1 MEKELKISELAAIWN
16 VSVPTTWNRV
26 KKMGLKTFI
35 KKNESNKD
43 INYVSIS
50 GEQIQEYVI
59 NHNNNV
65 NNGVNNGY
73 YEDILQ
79 NDDIVN
85 NINND
90 DANVIDV
97 DYIKSN
103 TPMLSELVTNV
114 GKICSDFNE
123 QIITVNNVRNEEL
136 KNVYEELK
144 NVYKELSD
152 AKANQKL
159 LTDQKDRE
167 GLYLQEIKELKAEN
181 EHLNKDYNDLKLE
194 HNTLHNE
201 NKNLSKD
208 KQELLEK
215 YTDFE
220 LIYKK
225 LDQRNKIKNVIIA
238 AVMIILAIFI
248 TAFKMDNKPVNNN
261 REPVIETLDNQASVV
276 PVKSARRR

>member
-181 EHLNKDYNDLKLE
+181 EHLNKGYNDLKLE
-194 HNTLHNE
+194 HNTLYNE

-248 TAFKMDNKPVNNN
+248 TAFKMDNKPVNNDW
-261 REPVIETLDNQASVV
+261 EPVIETLDNQASVV
-276 PVKSARRR
+276 PVKPARRR